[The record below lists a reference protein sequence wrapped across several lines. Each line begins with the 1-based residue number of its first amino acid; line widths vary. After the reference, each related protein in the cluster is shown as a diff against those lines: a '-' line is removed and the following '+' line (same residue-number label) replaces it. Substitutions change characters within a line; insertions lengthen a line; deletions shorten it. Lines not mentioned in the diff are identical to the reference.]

1 LGDQVQVGPGL
12 VRPNQVVNL
21 MRGLRRRGSE
31 MEMKSKVVQLCIDV
45 STWSMVAVLGL
56 EHVQVKRGIVRI
68 MTGIR
73 REYR

>member
-1 LGDQVQVGPGL
+1 
-12 VRPNQVVNL
+12 
-21 MRGLRRRGSE
+21 